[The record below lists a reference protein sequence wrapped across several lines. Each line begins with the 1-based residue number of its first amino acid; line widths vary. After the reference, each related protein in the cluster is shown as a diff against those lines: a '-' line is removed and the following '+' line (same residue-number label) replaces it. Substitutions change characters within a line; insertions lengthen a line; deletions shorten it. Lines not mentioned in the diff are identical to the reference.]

1 MLEDYLLNYGMG
13 GIFILYLIYDR
24 KVVMKELTDT
34 IKTNTAVTQ
43 SLKDSIQEGMMQSR
57 EEQKKKK

>member
-24 KVVMKELTDT
+24 KVVMKELTDS
-34 IKTNTAVTQ
+34 IKTNTEVTQ
-43 SLKDSIQEGMMQSR
+43 SLKDSIQEGMIRSQQER
-57 EEQKKKK
+57 IKKK